1 MRTAMVENVV
11 DKGVSTLR
19 EAAWNLR
26 LDKVR
31 KKAAKTAHLMR

>member
-1 MRTAMVENVV
+1 MVENVV
-11 DKGVSTLR
+11 DKGVSTLP

-31 KKAAKTAHLMR
+31 KKAAKKALRMR

>member
-1 MRTAMVENVV
+1 MVENVV
-11 DKGVSTLR
+11 DKGVSTLA

-31 KKAAKTAHLMR
+31 KKAAKKALRMR